1 MNILIIG
8 TGAIGVA
15 LGASMISQ
23 GANVSFFAR
32 EETAKAIKENGIKR
46 TGLFTNYEFTPEQ
59 YKVYID
65 YKEIPKSEF
74 DFVLIASK
82 TTANDDISKSLNSN
96 RSILKPNSKIII
108 FQNGFGNDEL
118 YIRFFSKEQIFC
130 ARVITGFIR
139 PKRHISEIT
148 VHTAP
153 ILLGSLQKDDNGNIF
168 SSKPVE
174 IISKMIND
182 SGIPSETTEELE
194 KYLWAKMLY
203 NCSLNPLSAILRVNY
218 GKLTESEYSV
228 NIMNKIIEE
237 IFNVIKASGYHTFW
251 STPKEYQDLFY
262 SKLVPDTYNHRSST
276 LQDILKKQK
285 TEIDTLTGKVIE
297 LSEKYNVDVTVNK
310 TIYNIIKTIES
321 DFLIFK

>member
-1 MNILIIG
+1 MNILING

-15 LGASMISQ
+15 LGACMISQ

-32 EETAKAIKENGIKR
+32 AETAKAIRENGIKR

-59 YKVYID
+59 CKVYTE
-65 YKEIPKSEF
+65 YEKIPKNEF
-74 DFVLIASK
+74 DFVLVASK
-82 TTANDDISKSLNSN
+82 TNANDDISKSLNEH
-96 RSILKPNSKIII
+96 RDILKSDAKIII
-108 FQNGFGNDEL
+108 FQNGFANDEP
-118 YIRFFSKEQIFC
+118 YIRFFPKEQVFC

-139 PKRHISEIT
+139 PERYISEIT

-153 ILLGSLQKDDNGNIF
+153 ILLGSLQKDDNGNII
-168 SSKPVE
+168 SSKPVA

-182 SGIPSETTEELE
+182 SGIPSETTEELD
-194 KYLWAKMLY
+194 KFLWAKMLY
-203 NCSLNPLSAILRVNY
+203 NCTLNPLSAILRVNY
-218 GKLTESEYSV
+218 GKLTENEYSI

-237 IFNVIKASGYHTFW
+237 IFNVINASGYHTCW
-251 STPKEYQDLFY
+251 NTPKEYQDIFY

-276 LQDILKKQK
+276 LQDIQKKQK

-297 LSEKYNVDVTVNK
+297 LGEKYNVDVTVNK

-321 DFLIFK
+321 EF